1 MVVVSHLF
9 FFLWK
14 KLVRGAAH
22 MSRPSH
28 YLELSISRQPHLL
41 FLIIKLSKIMA
52 YLLPIHVSWN
62 SIFIWNLRTSL
73 NQRKGISEE
82 IIGKVGTVFG
92 NPVYRD
98 GFFFIADFVDIF

>member
-28 YLELSISRQPHLL
+28 YLELSISRQPLFYIAFLL
-41 FLIIKLSKIMA
+41 IEIFFSKWFAFLSSGKNGFSFFFLILFSHFHS
-52 YLLPIHVSWN
+52 YWLP
-62 SIFIWNLRTSL
+62 LPL
-73 NQRKGISEE
+73 
-82 IIGKVGTVFG
+82 
-92 NPVYRD
+92 
-98 GFFFIADFVDIF
+98 FFPADIDES

>member
-28 YLELSISRQPHLL
+28 YLELSISRQPPLMRFRKTPIMLRVMQKEL
-41 FLIIKLSKIMA
+41 FLS
-52 YLLPIHVSWN
+52 LLPPSGLELTLCLLHRMLMQSQILLH
-62 SIFIWNLRTSL
+62 
-73 NQRKGISEE
+73 
-82 IIGKVGTVFG
+82 KVC
-92 NPVYRD
+92 
-98 GFFFIADFVDIF
+98 

>member
-28 YLELSISRQPHLL
+28 YLELSISRQPLKEVMEETL
-41 FLIIKLSKIMA
+41 FIGFSFKCKSCNDHRSK
-52 YLLPIHVSWN
+52 HCH
-62 SIFIWNLRTSL
+62 
-73 NQRKGISEE
+73 
-82 IIGKVGTVFG
+82 
-92 NPVYRD
+92 
-98 GFFFIADFVDIF
+98 

>member
-28 YLELSISRQPHLL
+28 YLELSISRQPL
-41 FLIIKLSKIMA
+41 F
-52 YLLPIHVSWN
+52 YY
-62 SIFIWNLRTSL
+62 
-73 NQRKGISEE
+73 
-82 IIGKVGTVFG
+82 
-92 NPVYRD
+92 YR
-98 GFFFIADFVDIF
+98 GS

>member
-28 YLELSISRQPHLL
+28 YLELSISRQPLNCLLL
-41 FLIIKLSKIMA
+41 FDISIKLWTD
-52 YLLPIHVSWN
+52 IHL
-62 SIFIWNLRTSL
+62 FLYQSL
-73 NQRKGISEE
+73 TCRLS
-82 IIGKVGTVFG
+82 
-92 NPVYRD
+92 
-98 GFFFIADFVDIF
+98 

>member
-28 YLELSISRQPHLL
+28 YLELSISRQPL
-41 FLIIKLSKIMA
+41 FLFFHTPIKAEVKYVPIPHPIPA
-52 YLLPIHVSWN
+52 VHWNALPVS
-62 SIFIWNLRTSL
+62 
-73 NQRKGISEE
+73 Q
-82 IIGKVGTVFG
+82 
-92 NPVYRD
+92 
-98 GFFFIADFVDIF
+98 

>member
-28 YLELSISRQPHLL
+28 YLELSISRQPL
-41 FLIIKLSKIMA
+41 FSLI
-52 YLLPIHVSWN
+52 YLNV
-62 SIFIWNLRTSL
+62 
-73 NQRKGISEE
+73 
-82 IIGKVGTVFG
+82 
-92 NPVYRD
+92 
-98 GFFFIADFVDIF
+98 

>member
-28 YLELSISRQPHLL
+28 YLELSISRQPLL
-41 FLIIKLSKIMA
+41 SAKSISCFSGSVPARQFFKTAVFEILLKRTRWKKNQLPGDDKLKWIM
-52 YLLPIHVSWN
+52 LLS
-62 SIFIWNLRTSL
+62 
-73 NQRKGISEE
+73 
-82 IIGKVGTVFG
+82 
-92 NPVYRD
+92 
-98 GFFFIADFVDIF
+98 

>member
-28 YLELSISRQPHLL
+28 YLELSISRQPPSQTIYQKMGVSVTLCTL
-41 FLIIKLSKIMA
+41 FYNK
-52 YLLPIHVSWN
+52 
-62 SIFIWNLRTSL
+62 
-73 NQRKGISEE
+73 E
-82 IIGKVGTVFG
+82 IIRSSISVKK
-92 NPVYRD
+92 
-98 GFFFIADFVDIF
+98 I

>member
-28 YLELSISRQPHLL
+28 YLELSISRQPLLLLL
-41 FLIIKLSKIMA
+41 FFMYETFYNQVSIKITSKLIPS
-52 YLLPIHVSWN
+52 SN
-62 SIFIWNLRTSL
+62 SFCIL
-73 NQRKGISEE
+73 
-82 IIGKVGTVFG
+82 GKV
-92 NPVYRD
+92 RS
-98 GFFFIADFVDIF
+98 I

>member
-28 YLELSISRQPHLL
+28 YLELSISRQPL
-41 FLIIKLSKIMA
+41 FLFVRVWKEYFVI
-52 YLLPIHVSWN
+52 
-62 SIFIWNLRTSL
+62 
-73 NQRKGISEE
+73 
-82 IIGKVGTVFG
+82 VGL
-92 NPVYRD
+92 
-98 GFFFIADFVDIF
+98 

>member
-28 YLELSISRQPHLL
+28 YLELSISRQPL
-41 FLIIKLSKIMA
+41 FHSCRNINPGDVK
-52 YLLPIHVSWN
+52 
-62 SIFIWNLRTSL
+62 NLFPAFPS
-73 NQRKGISEE
+73 S
-82 IIGKVGTVFG
+82 F
-92 NPVYRD
+92 
-98 GFFFIADFVDIF
+98 

>member
-28 YLELSISRQPHLL
+28 YLELSISRQPPFL
-41 FLIIKLSKIMA
+41 FYSMSLVIFNLSKM
-52 YLLPIHVSWN
+52 
-62 SIFIWNLRTSL
+62 
-73 NQRKGISEE
+73 
-82 IIGKVGTVFG
+82 
-92 NPVYRD
+92 
-98 GFFFIADFVDIF
+98 

>member
-28 YLELSISRQPHLL
+28 YLELSISRQPL
-41 FLIIKLSKIMA
+41 FLFSVFKKIR
-52 YLLPIHVSWN
+52 Y
-62 SIFIWNLRTSL
+62 
-73 NQRKGISEE
+73 
-82 IIGKVGTVFG
+82 IGTRSRGLT
-92 NPVYRD
+92 
-98 GFFFIADFVDIF
+98 

>member
-28 YLELSISRQPHLL
+28 YLELSISRQPLL
-41 FLIIKLSKIMA
+41 ILFQFYKLELTHTIILI
-52 YLLPIHVSWN
+52 
-62 SIFIWNLRTSL
+62 
-73 NQRKGISEE
+73 
-82 IIGKVGTVFG
+82 
-92 NPVYRD
+92 
-98 GFFFIADFVDIF
+98 

>member
-28 YLELSISRQPHLL
+28 YLELSISRQPL
-41 FLIIKLSKIMA
+41 FL
-52 YLLPIHVSWN
+52 
-62 SIFIWNLRTSL
+62 
-73 NQRKGISEE
+73 
-82 IIGKVGTVFG
+82 
-92 NPVYRD
+92 
-98 GFFFIADFVDIF
+98 FFIMILHQTCLK

>member
-28 YLELSISRQPHLL
+28 YLELSISRQP
-41 FLIIKLSKIMA
+41 
-52 YLLPIHVSWN
+52 LPT
-62 SIFIWNLRTSL
+62 IFGAVTF
-73 NQRKGISEE
+73 
-82 IIGKVGTVFG
+82 VFG
-92 NPVYRD
+92 VLVILSY
-98 GFFFIADFVDIF
+98 FI

>member
-28 YLELSISRQPHLL
+28 YLELSISRQPLFTLL
-41 FLIIKLSKIMA
+41 KLDNQTSPCLIEYRVISF
-52 YLLPIHVSWN
+52 
-62 SIFIWNLRTSL
+62 SIPASF
-73 NQRKGISEE
+73 
-82 IIGKVGTVFG
+82 
-92 NPVYRD
+92 
-98 GFFFIADFVDIF
+98 A

>member
-28 YLELSISRQPHLL
+28 YLELSISRQPLC
-41 FLIIKLSKIMA
+41 SKKQRRCILVA
-52 YLLPIHVSWN
+52 KYFPFRTIVFSFQISFQIHY
-62 SIFIWNLRTSL
+62 T
-73 NQRKGISEE
+73 KTKEA
-82 IIGKVGTVFG
+82 K
-92 NPVYRD
+92 
-98 GFFFIADFVDIF
+98 

>member
-28 YLELSISRQPHLL
+28 YLELSISRQPH
-41 FLIIKLSKIMA
+41 F
-52 YLLPIHVSWN
+52 YV
-62 SIFIWNLRTSL
+62 
-73 NQRKGISEE
+73 
-82 IIGKVGTVFG
+82 
-92 NPVYRD
+92 
-98 GFFFIADFVDIF
+98 

>member
-28 YLELSISRQPHLL
+28 YLELSISRQPL
-41 FLIIKLSKIMA
+41 FGEDQLFTI
-52 YLLPIHVSWN
+52 Y
-62 SIFIWNLRTSL
+62 
-73 NQRKGISEE
+73 E
-82 IIGKVGTVFG
+82 
-92 NPVYRD
+92 
-98 GFFFIADFVDIF
+98 

>member
-28 YLELSISRQPHLL
+28 YLELSISRQPH
-41 FLIIKLSKIMA
+41 
-52 YLLPIHVSWN
+52 
-62 SIFIWNLRTSL
+62 R
-73 NQRKGISEE
+73 ISFTD
-82 IIGKVGTVFG
+82 IL
-92 NPVYRD
+92 
-98 GFFFIADFVDIF
+98 DF

>member
-28 YLELSISRQPHLL
+28 YLELSISRQPL
-41 FLIIKLSKIMA
+41 FYDINLCCPSLIL
-52 YLLPIHVSWN
+52 
-62 SIFIWNLRTSL
+62 T
-73 NQRKGISEE
+73 
-82 IIGKVGTVFG
+82 
-92 NPVYRD
+92 
-98 GFFFIADFVDIF
+98 

>member
-28 YLELSISRQPHLL
+28 YLELSISRQPLKKSN
-41 FLIIKLSKIMA
+41 FLGSPQFVQQPFLCI
-52 YLLPIHVSWN
+52 
-62 SIFIWNLRTSL
+62 
-73 NQRKGISEE
+73 
-82 IIGKVGTVFG
+82 
-92 NPVYRD
+92 
-98 GFFFIADFVDIF
+98 FFF

>member
-28 YLELSISRQPHLL
+28 YLELSISRQP
-41 FLIIKLSKIMA
+41 
-52 YLLPIHVSWN
+52 PQ
-62 SIFIWNLRTSL
+62 TT
-73 NQRKGISEE
+73 QQ
-82 IIGKVGTVFG
+82 TVT
-92 NPVYRD
+92 YAR
-98 GFFFIADFVDIF
+98 